1 MKRIIKVAAFGVLG
15 LIVVVTI
22 YLWMTFGSLIKGAM
36 SVEKLDDGLYYME
49 YKGDDGFDE
58 LMARGG
64 CTDIGKVSE
73 YIMAFLSKGFFE
85 T

>member
-1 MKRIIKVAAFGVLG
+1 MKRIIKVTAFGVLG
-15 LIVVVTI
+15 LIVVATI

-64 CTDIGKVSE
+64 YTDIGKVSE